1 MSFFTQS
8 NGQAVQSTGN
18 FESGG
23 GNLAPIPDG
32 TQVLAVIDE
41 AKWDT
46 YQNESY
52 ISLRWSVARPQEYA
66 NRKIFQKIKVMDAD
80 PAKRDKALLMLAAID
95 TNAGGKLQAAGVQ
108 PDTQALAAALMNR
121 PMVLKLGVWEIKED
135 KQGREL
141 PQSEWKS
148 GNWVSKV
155 APRPQAG
162 QAAQA
167 APAPAPAP
175 KPQPKPAPA
184 PAAFDDLDDDVPF

>member
-8 NGQAVQSTGN
+8 NGKSVQSTGN

-23 GNLAPIPDG
+23 GLAPIPEG

-46 YQNESY
+46 YQNESFV
-52 ISLRWSVARPQEYA
+52 SLRWSIAKPQEYA

-80 PAKRDKALLMLAAID
+80 ASKRDKALMMLAAID

-121 PMVLKLGVWEIKED
+121 PMVLKLGVWELDD
-135 KQGREL
+135 K
-141 PQSEWKS
+141 SKS

-167 APAPAPAP
+167 APAPVP
-175 KPQPKPAPA
+175 KQQPKPASA

>member
-1 MSFFTQS
+1 MSFFVQS

-23 GNLAPIPDG
+23 GLAPIPDG

-66 NRKIFQKIKVMDAD
+66 NRKIFQKIKVMDSD

-121 PMVLKLGVWEIKED
+121 PMVLKLGVWKMDVNGEE
-135 KQGREL
+135 
-141 PQSEWKS
+141 KS
-148 GNWVSKV
+148 GNWVQKV
-155 APRPQAG
+155 APRKAG
-162 QAAQA
+162 GAAPAPTATPA
-167 APAPAPAP
+167 APARPAAPVARPAARPAPAPA
-175 KPQPKPAPA
+175 
-184 PAAFDDLDDDVPF
+184 FTDDSEIPF

>member
-8 NGQAVQSTGN
+8 NGQSVQSNGN
-18 FESGG
+18 FDSGG
-23 GNLAPIPDG
+23 GFAPIPEG

-46 YQNESY
+46 YQNENF
-52 ISLRWSVARPQEYA
+52 ISLRWSVAKPQEYA

-80 PAKRDKALLMLAAID
+80 ASKRDKALQMLAAID

-108 PDTQALAAALMNR
+108 PDAQALAAALMNR
-121 PMVLKLGVWEIKED
+121 PMVLKLGVWELDD
-135 KQGREL
+135 K
-141 PQSEWKS
+141 SKS

-162 QAAQA
+162 AAGQS
-167 APAPAPAP
+167 APAPAP
-175 KPQPKPAPA
+175 KLRPQPKPA

>member
-8 NGQAVQSTGN
+8 NGQSVQSTGN

-23 GNLAPIPDG
+23 GLAPIPEG

-41 AKWDT
+41 AKWDN
-46 YQNESY
+46 YQNESF
-52 ISLRWSVARPQEYA
+52 ISLRWSIAKPQEYA

-80 PAKRDKALLMLAAID
+80 ASKRDKALMMLAAID

-121 PMVLKLGVWEIKED
+121 PMVLKLGVWELDD
-135 KQGREL
+135 K
-141 PQSEWKS
+141 SKS

-162 QAAQA
+162 STGQS
-167 APAPAPAP
+167 APAPAP
-175 KPQPKPAPA
+175 KPQPQPKPA
-184 PAAFDDLDDDVPF
+184 PAAFDDLDDDIPF

>member
-1 MSFFTQS
+1 MSFFVQS

-23 GNLAPIPDG
+23 GLAPIPDG

-46 YQNESY
+46 YKNESY

-66 NRKIFQKIKVMDAD
+66 NRKIFQKIKVQDTD

-121 PMVLKLGVWEIKED
+121 PMVLKLGVWELDD
-135 KQGREL
+135 K
-141 PQSEWKS
+141 SKS
-148 GNWVSKV
+148 GNWDSKV

-162 QAAQA
+162 QGAQA
-167 APAPAPAP
+167 APAPAP
-175 KPQPKPAPA
+175 KPAPKPAPA

>member
-8 NGQAVQSTGN
+8 NGKSVQSTGN

-23 GNLAPIPDG
+23 GLAPIPEG

-46 YQNESY
+46 YQNESFV
-52 ISLRWSVARPQEYA
+52 SLRWSIAKPQEYA
-66 NRKIFQKIKVMDAD
+66 NRKIFQKIKVMDSD
-80 PAKRDKALLMLAAID
+80 DSKRDKALMMLAAID

-121 PMVLKLGVWEIKED
+121 PMVLKLGVWELDD
-135 KQGREL
+135 K
-141 PQSEWKS
+141 SKS

-162 QAAQA
+162 AAGQS
-167 APAPAPAP
+167 APAPAP
-175 KPQPKPAPA
+175 KPQPQPKPA

>member
-8 NGQAVQSTGN
+8 NGKSVQSTGN

-23 GNLAPIPDG
+23 GLAPIPEG

-46 YQNESY
+46 YENESF
-52 ISLRWSVARPQEYA
+52 ILLRWSIAKPQEYA
-66 NRKIFQKIKVMDAD
+66 NRKVFQKVKVMDAD
-80 PAKRDKALLMLAAID
+80 ASKRDKALMMLAAID

-121 PMVLKLGVWEIKED
+121 PMVLKLGVWELDD
-135 KQGREL
+135 K
-141 PQSEWKS
+141 SKS

-162 QAAQA
+162 QAAQS
-167 APAPAPAP
+167 APTPAP
-175 KPQPKPAPA
+175 KPQPQPKPA

>member
-1 MSFFTQS
+1 MSFFVQS

-23 GNLAPIPDG
+23 GLAPIPDG

-52 ISLRWSVARPQEYA
+52 ISLRWSVARPQEYV
-66 NRKIFQKIKVMDAD
+66 NRKIFQKIKVMDSD

-121 PMVLKLGVWEIKED
+121 PMVLKLGVWELDD
-135 KQGREL
+135 K
-141 PQSEWKS
+141 SKS

-162 QAAQA
+162 QPAQQT
-167 APAPAPAP
+167 PAHAP

-184 PAAFDDLDDDVPF
+184 ATDDFDDDIPF

>member
-1 MSFFTQS
+1 MSFFVQS
-8 NGQAVQSTGN
+8 NGQAVKSTGD
-18 FESGG
+18 FENG
-23 GNLAPIPDG
+23 GNMAPIPEG

-52 ISLRWSVARPQEYA
+52 ISLRWSVAKPQEHA
-66 NRKIFQKIKVMDAD
+66 GRKIFQKVKVMDAD

-108 PDTQALAAALMNR
+108 PDTQALASALMNR
-121 PMVLKLGVWEIKED
+121 PMVLRLSVWESDD
-135 KQGREL
+135 K
-141 PQSEWKS
+141 SKS

-167 APAPAPAP
+167 APAPAP
-175 KPQPKPAPA
+175 KPQPKPAA
-184 PAAFDDLDDDVPF
+184 YDADDLDSIPF

>member
-8 NGQAVQSTGN
+8 NGQAVKSTGN

-46 YQNESY
+46 YQNESF
-52 ISLRWSVARPQEYA
+52 ISLRWSIAKPQEYA

-80 PAKRDKALLMLAAID
+80 ASKRDKALMMLAAID

-121 PMVLKLGVWEIKED
+121 PMVLKLGVWELDD
-135 KQGREL
+135 K
-141 PQSEWKS
+141 SKS

-162 QAAQA
+162 QASQS
-167 APAPAPAP
+167 APAPAP

-184 PAAFDDLDDDVPF
+184 AFDDLDDDIPF

>member
-8 NGQAVQSTGN
+8 NGQTVQSTGN

-46 YQNESY
+46 YNNESY
-52 ISLRWSVARPQEYA
+52 ISLRWSVAKPQEYA
-66 NRKIFQKIKVMDAD
+66 NRKIFQKIKVQDSE

-121 PMVLKLGVWEIKED
+121 PMVLKLGVWELDD
-135 KQGREL
+135 K
-141 PQSEWKS
+141 SKS

-167 APAPAPAP
+167 ATAPAP

-184 PAAFDDLDDDVPF
+184 PAAFDDDDSMIPF

>member
-1 MSFFTQS
+1 MSFFVQS

-23 GNLAPIPDG
+23 GLAPIPDG

-41 AKWDT
+41 AKWDA

-52 ISLRWSVARPQEYA
+52 ISLRWSVAKPQEYV
-66 NRKIFQKIKVMDAD
+66 NRKIFQKIKVQDSD
-80 PAKRDKALLMLAAID
+80 LNKRDKALLMLAAID

-121 PMVLKLGVWEIKED
+121 PMVLKLGVWELDD
-135 KQGREL
+135 K
-141 PQSEWKS
+141 SKS

-155 APRPQAG
+155 APRPAAG
-162 QAAQA
+162 QAAPA
-167 APAPAPAP
+167 APAPAP

-184 PAAFDDLDDDVPF
+184 PMDDDFDVPF

>member
-8 NGQAVQSTGN
+8 NGKSVQSTGN

-23 GNLAPIPDG
+23 GLAPIPEG

-46 YQNESY
+46 YQNESF
-52 ISLRWSVARPQEYA
+52 ISLRWSIAKPQEYA

-80 PAKRDKALLMLAAID
+80 ASKRDKALMMLAAID

-121 PMVLKLGVWEIKED
+121 PMMLKLGVWEIKED

-141 PQSEWKS
+141 HQSEWKS
-148 GNWVSKV
+148 GNWVSRV
-155 APRPQAG
+155 APRPQAD

-167 APAPAPAP
+167 ATAPVP
-175 KPQPKPAPA
+175 KPAPKPAPA
-184 PAAFDDLDDDVPF
+184 RAAFDDLDDDVPF

>member
-8 NGQAVQSTGN
+8 NGQAVKSTGN

-46 YQNESY
+46 YNNESF
-52 ISLRWSVARPQEYA
+52 ISLRWSVAKPQEHA

-80 PAKRDKALLMLAAID
+80 PAKRDRALLMLAAID

-148 GNWVSKV
+148 GNWVSTV

-167 APAPAPAP
+167 APAPAP
-175 KPQPKPAPA
+175 KPAPKPAPA

>member
-1 MSFFTQS
+1 MSFFVQS

-32 TQVLAVIDE
+32 TEVLAVIDE

-46 YQNESY
+46 YNNESY
-52 ISLRWSVARPQEYA
+52 ISLRWSVARPQEYV
-66 NRKIFQKIKVMDAD
+66 NRKIFQKIKVQDSD

-108 PDTQALAAALMNR
+108 PDTQALASALMNR

-141 PQSEWKS
+141 HQSEWKS
-148 GNWVSKV
+148 GNWVTKV

-162 QAAQA
+162 QASQA

-175 KPQPKPAPA
+175 KPQSKPAPA
-184 PAAFDDLDDDVPF
+184 FDPDDLDSIPF

>member
-8 NGQAVQSTGN
+8 NGQSVQSTGN

-23 GNLAPIPDG
+23 GLAPIPEG

-46 YQNESY
+46 YQNESF
-52 ISLRWSVARPQEYA
+52 ISLRWSIAKPQEYA
-66 NRKIFQKIKVMDAD
+66 NRKIFQKIKVMDSD
-80 PAKRDKALLMLAAID
+80 DSKRDKALMMLAAID

-108 PDTQALAAALMNR
+108 PDTQALAGALMNR
-121 PMVLKLGVWEIKED
+121 PMVLKLGVWELDD
-135 KQGREL
+135 K
-141 PQSEWKS
+141 SKS

-162 QAAQA
+162 QAAQS
-167 APAPAPAP
+167 APAPAQ
-175 KPQPKPAPA
+175 KPQPQPKRAPT
-184 PAAFDDLDDDVPF
+184 AFDDLDDDVPF

>member
-8 NGQAVQSTGN
+8 NGKSVQSTGN

-23 GNLAPIPDG
+23 GLAPIPEG

-46 YQNESY
+46 YQNESFV
-52 ISLRWSVARPQEYA
+52 SLRWSIAKPQEYA
-66 NRKIFQKIKVMDAD
+66 NRKIFQKIKVMDSD
-80 PAKRDKALLMLAAID
+80 DSKRDKALMMLAAID

-121 PMVLKLGVWEIKED
+121 PMVLKIGVWELDD
-135 KQGREL
+135 K
-141 PQSEWKS
+141 SKS

-162 QAAQA
+162 AVGQS
-167 APAPAPAP
+167 APAPAP
-175 KPQPKPAPA
+175 KPQPQPKPA

>member
-8 NGQAVQSTGN
+8 NGQSVQSTGN

-23 GNLAPIPDG
+23 GLAPIPEG

-41 AKWDT
+41 AKWDI
-46 YQNESY
+46 YQNESF
-52 ISLRWSVARPQEYA
+52 ISLRWSIAKPQEYT
-66 NRKIFQKIKVMDAD
+66 NRKIFQKIKVMDVDAS
-80 PAKRDKALLMLAAID
+80 KRDKALMMLAAID

-121 PMVLKLGVWEIKED
+121 PMVLKLGVWELDD
-135 KQGREL
+135 K
-141 PQSEWKS
+141 SKS

-162 QAAQA
+162 AAGQS
-167 APAPAPAP
+167 APAPAP
-175 KPQPKPAPA
+175 KPQPQPKPA

>member
-8 NGQAVQSTGN
+8 NGQSVQSTGN

-23 GNLAPIPDG
+23 GLAPIPEG

-41 AKWDT
+41 AKWDN
-46 YQNESY
+46 YQNESF
-52 ISLRWSVARPQEYA
+52 ISLRWSIAKPQEYA

-80 PAKRDKALLMLAAID
+80 ASKRDKALMMLAAID

-121 PMVLKLGVWEIKED
+121 PMVLKLGVWELDD
-135 KQGREL
+135 K
-141 PQSEWKS
+141 SKS

-162 QAAQA
+162 STGQS
-167 APAPAPAP
+167 APAPAP
-175 KPQPKPAPA
+175 KPQPQPKRAPT
-184 PAAFDDLDDDVPF
+184 AFDDLDDDVPF

>member
-41 AKWDT
+41 AKWDA
-46 YQNESY
+46 YNNESY
-52 ISLRWSVARPQEYA
+52 ISLRWSIAKPQEYV

-80 PAKRDKALLMLAAID
+80 ASKRDKALMMLAAID

-121 PMVLKLGVWEIKED
+121 PMVLKLGVWELDD
-135 KQGREL
+135 K
-141 PQSEWKS
+141 SKS

-162 QAAQA
+162 QGAQA

-175 KPQPKPAPA
+175 KPQPKPAPV
-184 PAAFDDLDDDVPF
+184 FSDDDLDQIPF